1 QARPIRRRNTVCAL
15 LANMPSA
22 TAPDFEIRRDR
33 CKHVLTV
40 RLVIKREHNA
50 DGTTTVAETFTV
62 AKRTTYRQQWPA
74 YNLAQT
80 SEKDHFQDL
89 LADRCRDVQ
98 TVPQRGRGQ
107 RRLPLR
113 DVVYAA
119 TFTVFSTM
127 SGRRF
132 MSDLREARERGHIG
146 STPHYNSIFRYLEN
160 PELTPILKD
169 LIIVSSM
176 PLQTIETDFAA
187 DSTGFGVSRFDRW
200 FSHKYGRET
209 FQRQWV
215 KVHIMCG
222 VKTNVV
228 TAVQIADKN
237 AADVKMLPDLLE
249 DTAANF
255 NVAEVSAEIGRAHV

>member
-1 QARPIRRRNTVCAL
+1 KQ
-15 LANMPSA
+15 
-22 TAPDFEIRRDR
+22 D
-33 CKHVLTV
+33 
-40 RLVIKREHNA
+40 
-50 DGTTTVAETFTV
+50 
-62 AKRTTYRQQWPA
+62 WPA
-74 YNLAQT
+74 YNRAQT
-80 SEKDHFQDL
+80 TEKDHFQKL
-89 LADRCRDVQ
+89 LADLCRDIPLMSQ
-98 TVPQRGRGQ
+98 KGRGQ

-113 DVVYAA
+113 DVIFAA
-119 TFTVFSTM
+119 NYKVFSTL

-132 MSDLREARERGHIG
+132 MSDLREASGRGHIET
-146 STPHYNSIFRYLEN
+146 TPHYNSIFRYLEN
-160 PELTPILKD
+160 PELTPILND
-169 LIIVSSM
+169 LIITSSL
-176 PLQTIETDFAA
+176 PLKAVETDFAA